1 VGAWVKDVAVSVG
14 VINVAVSVGVRVG
27 VSGGLVFV
35 TVTMT
40 GVGEYMDGV
49 IVGGGAGKVG
59 TV

>member
-1 VGAWVKDVAVSVG
+1 MKDVAVSVG
-14 VINVAVSVGVRVG
+14 VINVAVSVGVRVR
-27 VSGGLVFV
+27 VLGGLVFV